1 MKKQLLDYIYSDSFK
16 GISYNGVKKYLGV
29 SRKHLDN
36 EIKRMLFEFELEGL
50 LYEDKDGL
58 YKKFPSNFFVSEI
71 SSTGKGTK
79 YIIIND
85 KKVLMKDNNLKG
97 ALPYDKVIVS
107 NEDGKYKVEKILIR
121 RLPKVVCEVR
131 LNDENKKY
139 LYPIKTNNSL
149 KITIGT
155 KNMKKL
161 VPGQRVLIE
170 TTTEEYDDMYVGK
183 YIKTI
188 GNASDPDIDFKTI
201 AYNYGFNLEFP
212 EEVLE
217 EVKKL
222 KTEVTKEDLIGR
234 VDLRRENI
242 FTIDGIDCKDM
253 DDAVSI
259 KKDEDNNY
267 ILGVHIAHVS
277 HYVKTSS
284 EIFKEAARRTTSA
297 YFPDSVI
304 PMLPF
309 ELSNGICS
317 LNENVDRLTRT
328 VEIKFNNVG
337 KIIDYKIYK
346 SVIKSKKK
354 MNYDD
359 VTKVLTTNEIPK
371 GYEPFV
377 KDLKLMNELSKKL
390 SIIKNERGYIGLN
403 NEELKF
409 KLDTLNNT
417 EDIKV
422 EENLISHELIENF
435 MLSANELV
443 TTLFSLPFVY
453 RCHSYPSDYKIDE
466 LLLKLKDLGYHTKNL
481 KNMKKSFLIQ
491 RLIRDFKTKE
501 EFLIISE
508 IILRSLKLAYYDVEN
523 IGHFGLALESYTHYT
538 SPIRRLPDLLV
549 HHLLDLYESE
559 ELNIEKLEE
568 INNTLKTL
576 CEKSSFM
583 ERQADKA
590 EYEADKLQVINYIK
604 NHMDEKRIGFIE
616 EINEKNIKVRVPGLM
631 DGIVEYENMP
641 EETRIT
647 EKGKIKGLTTDRTYK
662 IGHKVL
668 LNVLDASYI
677 DNTIYYKLEDNLTLT
692 ESEAKK
698 LVKKL

>member
-1 MKKQLLDYIYSDSFK
+1 MKKQLLDYIYSSNFK
-16 GISYNGVKKYLGV
+16 EISYNGVKKYLGV

-36 EIKRMLFEFELEGL
+36 EVKKMLFEFELEGL

-79 YIIIND
+79 YITIND
-85 KKVLMKDNNLKG
+85 KKILMKENNLKG
-97 ALPYDKVIVS
+97 ALPYDKVIIS
-107 NEDGKYKVEKILIR
+107 NKDGKYKVEKILIR

-139 LYPIKTNNSL
+139 LHPIKTNNSL

-170 TTTEEYDDMYVGK
+170 TTTEEYGDMYVGK

-188 GNASDPDIDFKTI
+188 GNANDPDIDFKTI

-222 KTEVTKEDLIGR
+222 KTDVTEEDLIGR
-234 VDLRRENI
+234 VDLRNEKI

-259 KKDEDNNY
+259 KKDDEGNY

-277 HYVKTSS
+277 HYVKPSS
-284 EIFKEAARRTTSA
+284 EIFKEATRRTTSA
-297 YFPDSVI
+297 YFPESVI

-317 LNENVDRLTRT
+317 LNEKVDRLTRT
-328 VEIKFNNVG
+328 VEIKFNPVG

-346 SVIKSKKK
+346 SVINSKKK

-359 VTKVLTTNEIPK
+359 VTKVITNKEIPK

-377 KDLKLMNELSKKL
+377 KDLKLMHELSKKL
-390 SIIKNERGYIGLN
+390 SIIKNERGYISLN
-403 NEELKF
+403 SEELKF
-409 KLDTLNNT
+409 KLDALNNT
-417 EDIKV
+417 EEIKV
-422 EENLISHELIENF
+422 EENLESHELIENF

-443 TTLFSLPFVY
+443 TTIFSLPFVY
-453 RCHSYPSDYKIDE
+453 RCHSYPSEYKINE
-466 LLLKLKDLGYHTKNL
+466 LLIKLKELGYHTKNL
-481 KNMKKSFLIQ
+481 KNMKTSFLIQ
-491 RLIRDFKTKE
+491 RLLKDFKGTE
-501 EFLIISE
+501 EFLVISE

-549 HHLLDLYESE
+549 HHLLDIYETE
-559 ELNIEKLEE
+559 ELDLEKLEE
-568 INNTLKTL
+568 INKILKTL

-604 NHMDEKRIGFIE
+604 NHINEERIGFIE
-616 EINEKNIKVRVPGLM
+616 NINENNIHVRVPGLM
-631 DGIVEYENMP
+631 DGVVSYENMP
-641 EETRIT
+641 EQTRMT
-647 EKGKIKGLTTDRTYK
+647 EKGKIKGLTTGRTYK
-662 IGHKVL
+662 VGHKVL
-668 LNVLDASYI
+668 LNVLNASYV
-677 DNTIYYKLEDNLTLT
+677 DNTIYYSLVDNLTIT
-692 ESEAKK
+692 ESETKK
-698 LVKKL
+698 LTKTL